1 MHVASRHTMGVD
13 MAIWY
18 VTAPGVT
25 RVGWLRLG
33 YERYQCSYL
42 GKIKTDRKREE
53 ASRERIGG

>member
-1 MHVASRHTMGVD
+1 MGVD